1 MQTGSTAVV
10 VVLVA
15 FLALG
20 QEGSALRKNDKM
32 SEAEINAYFEK
43 QLRDFVFS
51 AQQIWLNAGE
61 GAQYVTNALDQLETS
76 LNRPVFTEIWG
87 NMTSELEGTLFS
99 GPPFPL
105 DLDPSILIEFGS
117 RARQFV
123 RNGIQTTLSAIEANP
138 NFPEQSIMNDPAFAN
153 WLQSTWRTISN
164 YIMAYGFSAADNGGP
179 LFPTYFILGFFEE
192 IDDFLEDEDD
202 LNLDAIQPLVRAWS
216 WVQKFLNTVQLI
228 YTNGVA
234 IYQQDLLI
242 DFPANVNAEARP
254 YFQLALTQLRETWQF
269 YLALVGQKPGNL
281 QREVRLL
288 FGNIPAISEIVPKLF
303 ERPELW
309 KNLRDK
315 IDDAV
320 NAFVEANFDQTA
332 SFEEVYDEF
341 YTGALQAI
349 VNFFKE

>member
-1 MQTGSTAVV
+1 MKIGSIAVV

-20 QEGSALRKNDKM
+20 QEVLAQNDEM
-32 SEAEINAYFEK
+32 SQAEMSAYFER

-51 AQQIWLNAGE
+51 VQQIWSNAGE

-76 LNRPVFTEIWG
+76 LNRPVFSEIWG
-87 NMTSELEGTLFS
+87 NITSELEGTPFS
-99 GPPFPL
+99 YLPFPL

-138 NFPEQSIMNDPAFAN
+138 NFPEQSITNDPAFAN

-164 YIMAYGFSAADNGGP
+164 YIMAYGFTAADNGGP
-179 LFPTYFILGFFEE
+179 IFPTYIVLEFFEAY
-192 IDDFLEDEDD
+192 DFSENVQDFDV
-202 LNLDAIQPLVRAWS
+202 QPLKRAWS

-228 YTNGVA
+228 YTHGVA
-234 IYQQDLLI
+234 IYQQDLLV

-269 YLALVGQKPGNL
+269 YLALINQKPGNL
-281 QREVRLL
+281 QREFRLL
-288 FGNIPAISEIVPKLF
+288 FGNIPVISEIVPKLF

-309 KNLRDK
+309 KNLRDN
-315 IDDAV
+315 INDAV
-320 NAFVEANFDQTA
+320 NAFAEANFDQTA
-332 SFEEVYDEF
+332 SFEEVYEEF
-341 YTGALQAI
+341 YTGSLQVI